1 MPVVSFSNL
10 GKAFGAL
17 DIFGGLS
24 GEVPRGARIGLV
36 GPNGVG
42 KTTLMRVLVGQEP
55 ASAGTITMAKGTRL
69 GILEQEAAD
78 AFLAPQHTVYEEML
92 TVFADLRA
100 REAQLREMEAAMAES
115 SDPEELL
122 ERYGA
127 VQEAFAH
134 DGGYEYELRIQ
145 QVLTGLGFQ
154 DDQQHMPLA
163 FCSGGQKT
171 RALLA
176 RLLLEQP
183 DLLVLDEP
191 TNHLDM
197 EAVAW
202 LESALQRWDGAV
214 LVVSHDRY
222 FLDQVV
228 NVIWEM
234 RGQGMEVYRGN
245 YSAYVMQREERWARR
260 IKEFAAV
267 QEHFYKEL
275 EFIKR
280 FMPSGDPQAK
290 GRLKRLARAAQ
301 AVALGGTQ
309 ALNQKWSEFMEDDPN
324 ISKRTWDVP
333 EIEQAV
339 KSLRAPDPSLD
350 RFRLRLRTRQR
361 GGNEVLKAHDVTI
374 GYPGTELFHIDDL
387 LLQRG
392 ECAALIGANGTG
404 KSTFL
409 RTLLDELAP
418 LSGDL
423 RLGANLDVRYFAQ
436 AYEILDPDQTVL
448 DELLDH
454 QPMGLGEARSML
466 GHYLFHGDD
475 VYKPMRA
482 LSGGERG
489 RFALLVLA
497 LHPVNFL
504 LLDEPTNH
512 LDIETQEMLEDALR
526 AFPGTVLMVSH
537 DRYLIDKLATQ
548 VWELRD
554 GVLRV
559 YPGNYGAYM
568 AARDAERAAL
578 ASGRTAEIEAAKA
591 AQNAHADR
599 ACSAPS
605 RARQQA
611 EAERLIGE
619 IHSQETRLHALAEAM
634 VTATEA
640 KDWDEVQRL
649 KLAYRDQESH
659 LAALMAHW
667 ERTEVMM

>member
-1 MPVVSFSNL
+1 
-10 GKAFGAL
+10 
-17 DIFGGLS
+17 
-24 GEVPRGARIGLV
+24 
-36 GPNGVG
+36 
-42 KTTLMRVLVGQEP
+42 MRVLVGQEP

-78 AFLAPQHTVYEEML
+78 AFLAPQRTVYEEML

-115 SDPEELL
+115 SDPEALL

-290 GRLKRLARAAQ
+290 GRLKRLVRAAQ

-309 ALNQKWSEFMEDDPN
+309 ALNQKWSEFMEDDPA

-361 GGNEVLKAHDVTI
+361 GGNEVLKARDVTI
-374 GYPGTELFHIDDL
+374 GYPDTELFHIDDL

-409 RTLLDELAP
+409 RTLLDELPP

-466 GHYLFHGDD
+466 GHYLFRGDD

-512 LDIETQEMLEDALR
+512 LDIEAQEMLEDALR

-554 GVLRV
+554 GGLRV

-568 AARDAERAAL
+568 AAREAERAAL
-578 ASGRTAEIEAAKA
+578 AAGRSAEIEAAKTTRTV
-591 AQNAHADR
+591 QADR
-599 ACSAPS
+599 ARSAPS
-605 RARQQA
+605 LARQQA
-611 EAERLIGE
+611 EAERLIAE

-634 VTATEA
+634 VTATES

-649 KLAYRDQESH
+649 ELAYRSQEAH
-659 LAALMAHW
+659 LASLMARW
-667 ERTEVMM
+667 ERAEVMV